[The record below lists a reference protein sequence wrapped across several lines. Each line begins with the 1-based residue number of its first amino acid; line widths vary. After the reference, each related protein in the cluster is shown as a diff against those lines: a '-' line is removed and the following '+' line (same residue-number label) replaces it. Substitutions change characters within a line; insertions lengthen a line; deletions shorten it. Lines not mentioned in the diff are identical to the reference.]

1 MIEIKNRNVQ
11 KLIKQSAY
19 IAILN
24 KLTKE
29 HKITSNEYEKI
40 KNKIN
45 KKCWEMRIYIEK
57 EIFLIYN
64 NTCNRQEGG
73 KMAEV
78 QII

>member
-45 KKCWEMRIYIEK
+45 KKC
-57 EIFLIYN
+57 
-64 NTCNRQEGG
+64 
-73 KMAEV
+73 
-78 QII
+78 

>member
-1 MIEIKNRNVQ
+1 MIKIKNSNVR

-29 HKITSNEYEKI
+29 NKITNNEYEKI

-45 KKCWEMRIYIEK
+45 KKC
-57 EIFLIYN
+57 
-64 NTCNRQEGG
+64 
-73 KMAEV
+73 
-78 QII
+78 